1 MAVHPKPQRLQ
12 LFLIRDRGGLLG
24 ETGQH
29 HGSHAEPLACKCID
43 QAQHIRVICDAV
55 VAPDFIFLNVGGID
69 DDYDLRL
76 IPQLLQHGDFGIGME
91 ARKHAGRVIVVKE
104 LPAEFQIQ
112 LSAKLADP
120 FTDMFG
126 LHFQIQIII
135 KACSF
140 HLFSSHSFIRAN
152 AFHSSSFAPFSLAQ
166 RHSLSGQMHLF
177 LFAPFS
183 FAQRHSLSEHL

>member
-76 IPQLLQHGDFGIGME
+76 IPQLLQHGDFGIRVE
-91 ARKHAGRVIVVKE
+91 TRKHAGRVIVVKE
-104 LPAEFQIQ
+104 LPAKFQIQ

-120 FTDMFG
+120 VTDMFR

-140 HLFSSHSFIRAN
+140 HLLSS
-152 AFHSSSFAPFSLAQ
+152 
-166 RHSLSGQMHLF
+166 HSLSGHMHLF
-177 LFAPFS
+177 LFV
-183 FAQRHSLSEHL
+183 